1 MCIFA
6 AVKKLLVIGFV
17 LPEPK
22 SSAAGTRML
31 QLISMFS
38 DAGYQITFATT
49 AQNIQFSEDLTS
61 MEIDVVSIQLNS
73 STFDVFVSN
82 LNPDVVLFD
91 RFMTEEQFGW
101 RVSENCPNALKVL
114 DTEDL
119 HFLRIARQQ
128 ALKEKRE
135 FKIEDLF
142 SETAKR
148 EVAAI
153 LRCDSTLLVSEFEKE
168 LLEKQFKI
176 NPKILVYLPIFAENI
191 PNVPSFEGRKDF
203 VFIGNFLHEPNFD
216 AVKYLKTQIWNKV
229 KTKLPNVSL
238 QIYGAYTT
246 QIVFDLQNKTDRFL
260 VNGRAEDALTVIQNA
275 RVMLAPLRFGAG
287 IKGKLLE
294 AMQCGT
300 PSVTTSI
307 GSESMCGDMPWNG
320 FVSDDID
327 VFVEKAI
334 LLYNTKELWQQAQS
348 NGYSIIKNR
357 YSRRQFVDLF
367 FNHIYKVTENLQ
379 KFRNQNFIGQLL
391 QHHHHASTKFMS
403 KWIEEKNK

>member
-1 MCIFA
+1 
-6 AVKKLLVIGFV
+6 
-17 LPEPK
+17 
-22 SSAAGTRML
+22 
-31 QLISMFS
+31 
-38 DAGYQITFATT
+38 
-49 AQNIQFSEDLTS
+49 
-61 MEIDVVSIQLNS
+61 
-73 STFDVFVSN
+73 
-82 LNPDVVLFD
+82 
-91 RFMTEEQFGW
+91 MTEEQFGW

-128 ALKEKRE
+128 AVKEKRE

-176 NPKILVYLPIFAENI
+176 NPEILVYLPIFAENI
-191 PNVPSFEGRKDF
+191 PNVPSFEDRKDF

-216 AVKYLKTQIWNKV
+216 AVKYLKTEIWTKIKA
-229 KTKLPNVSL
+229 KTTNVSL
-238 QIYGAYTT
+238 QIYGAYPT
-246 QIVFDLQNKTDRFL
+246 QKVFDLQNTTDRFL

-275 RVMLAPLRFGAG
+275 RMMLAPLRFGAG

-334 LLYNTKELWQQAQS
+334 LLYNNKELWQQAQS
-348 NGYSIIKNR
+348 NGYCIIENR
-357 YSRRQFVDLF
+357 YSRTQFVDLF

>member
-1 MCIFA
+1 M
-6 AVKKLLVIGFV
+6 KKLLVIGFV

-31 QLISMFS
+31 QLISMFA

-49 AQNIQFSEDLTS
+49 AQNIQFSEDLS
-61 MEIDVVSIQLNS
+61 SWHIDVVSIQLNS
-73 STFDVFVSN
+73 STFDVFVKN
-82 LNPDVVLFD
+82 LNPDIVLFD

-101 RVSENCPNALKVL
+101 RVSENCPNALKIL

-128 ALKEKRE
+128 AVKEKRE

-142 SETAKR
+142 TETAKR

-168 LLEKQFKI
+168 LLEKQFNI
-176 NPKILVYLPIFAENI
+176 NPEILVYLPIFAENI
-191 PNVPSFEGRKDF
+191 PNVTSFEDRKDF

-216 AVKYLKTQIWNKV
+216 AVKYLKTEIWTKIKA
-229 KTKLPNVSL
+229 KTTNVSL
-238 QIYGAYTT
+238 QIYGAYPT
-246 QIVFDLQNKTDRFL
+246 QKVFDLQNTTDRFL

-357 YSRRQFVDLF
+357 YSRTQFVDLF